1 MTPGPEESD
10 GARRPSSERDLRA
23 YSRATLRRL
32 GLGAAV
38 LVLGLGTLLVALLQG
53 APAAIG
59 SLLCFGVALVPIGL
73 IILAFQLIDW
83 ALRRT
88 RGS

>member
-1 MTPGPEESD
+1 MTPSPEEPDVSP
-10 GARRPSSERDLRA
+10 RPSSERDLRA

-32 GLGAAV
+32 GLGAAIV
-38 LVLGLGTLLVALLQG
+38 VLGVGTLLVALLQG
-53 APAAIG
+53 APAAVG

-73 IILAFQLIDW
+73 IILAFQFIDW